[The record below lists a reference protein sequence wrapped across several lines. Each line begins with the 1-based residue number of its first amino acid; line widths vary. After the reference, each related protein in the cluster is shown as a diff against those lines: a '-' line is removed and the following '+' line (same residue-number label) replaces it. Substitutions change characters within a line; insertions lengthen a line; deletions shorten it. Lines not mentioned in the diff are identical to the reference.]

1 MRFAVLG
8 TDPDILALVA
18 AAKSLGHE
26 IAWLGDVRPADAAR
40 LASLVPS
47 LPVPS
52 ADWEMLLDQATVDA
66 VLVGR
71 GLATAELRAEQLK
84 RLATDAV
91 PMLVVHPICDSVLTY
106 YEVDMIRR
114 ETRGLVQHYNPFAD
128 HPIVDT
134 LANWVSAP
142 ASAESDALQR
152 RDALPQITPIHQVS
166 CERYAADTGRDATL
180 GHLARDAELIVA
192 ITGPIRRVS
201 AVGPQPTAAS
211 YASLQVQLAAFGPQ
225 SIRWSVT
232 PHSAR
237 SQGANLTFVGE
248 RGVATLHA
256 NEASVD
262 AGATPWTMEEVRDAE
277 RQETSLPTF
286 DAPAAAIE
294 RLALALA
301 ETDHELRAKRSTW
314 EKATQSMEVVDAIE
328 LSLQK
333 GRTIEVHQQQLTE
346 QLAFRGTM
354 AAMGCGLLL
363 VGFAVIVFATLMGG
377 IETMVDKK
385 LIPSWPIVLL
395 AVLAFFLLLQAVPLL
410 IPKRKRDRM
419 RDDKDSASS

>member
-1 MRFAVLG
+1 
-8 TDPDILALVA
+8 
-18 AAKSLGHE
+18 
-26 IAWLGDVRPADAAR
+26 
-40 LASLVPS
+40 
-47 LPVPS
+47 
-52 ADWEMLLDQATVDA
+52 
-66 VLVGR
+66 
-71 GLATAELRAEQLK
+71 
-84 RLATDAV
+84 
-91 PMLVVHPICDSVLTY
+91 MLVVHPVCDSVLTY

-114 ETRGLVQHYNPFAD
+114 ETRGLVQHYNPLIG
-128 HPIVDT
+128 HPIVDM

-142 ASAESDALQR
+142 ASAESDALHQ

-166 CERYAADTGRDATL
+166 FERYASDTGRDAAL
-180 GHLARDAELIVA
+180 GHLARDAELIAA

-201 AVGPQPTAAS
+201 AVGPQPAAAS

-248 RGVATLHA
+248 RGVAMLHA
-256 NEASVD
+256 SDAS
-262 AGATPWTMEEVRDAE
+262 AGSSAIPWTIEEVWDAA
-277 RQETSLPTF
+277 RQEKSLPAF

-301 ETDHELRAKRSTW
+301 ETDPELRAKCSTW

-354 AAMGCGLLL
+354 AAIGCGLLL
-363 VGFAVIVFATLMGG
+363 VGFAVFVFATLMGG
-377 IETMVDKK
+377 IETVVDKK

-395 AVLAFFLLLQAVPLL
+395 AVLAFFLLLQALPLL
-410 IPKRKRDRM
+410 IPKTKRDRKRD
-419 RDDKDSASS
+419 DAESARS